1 MFEPIIW
8 FVIGLVA
15 LAGGAELLVRSVSKL
30 ARIAGIPKL
39 IIGLT
44 VVAFGTSAP
53 ELAVSIK
60 AGIEGQTDLM
70 LGNIVGSN
78 ISNTLLILG
87 ISALI
92 IPLKVNKELI
102 KADVP
107 IMVAITII
115 LYLFALN
122 GFITFWECIVLSVML
137 VVYLLF
143 LARQSGKSHLPDSIR
158 EKAGIWMVTYEI
170 LLMFV
175 GFTGLI
181 FGAQWLIESSLIFA
195 EMAGV
200 SELVAGLT
208 VVAIGTSLP
217 EIVVA
222 VFAALKG
229 ERDIAVGTV
238 VGSNILNILAVLGV
252 SGLFIPGAI
261 PVQDVLLRFDLIV
274 LFLASLACI
283 PLFYTGHIVSRWEGG
298 LLLTFYISYVGYL
311 YLSATNH
318 EILPLF
324 GYLMI
329 YLVLP
334 VTLLT
339 IVIIVF
345 FEWKKRYRFRNF
357 NPSNKEN
364 SDE

>member
-15 LAGGAELLVRSVSKL
+15 LVGGAELLVRSVSKL
-30 ARIAGIPKL
+30 ALIARIPKL

-53 ELAVSIK
+53 ELAVSIQ

-92 IPLKVNKELI
+92 IPLKVNKKLI

-143 LARQSGKSHLPDSIR
+143 LARQSGKSHLPDSKR
-158 EKAGIWMVTYEI
+158 VKAGIWVVIYEI
-170 LLMFV
+170 LLMIV

-195 EMAGV
+195 DMAGV

-222 VFAALKG
+222 VFAA
-229 ERDIAVGTV
+229 
-238 VGSNILNILAVLGV
+238 
-252 SGLFIPGAI
+252 
-261 PVQDVLLRFDLIV
+261 
-274 LFLASLACI
+274 
-283 PLFYTGHIVSRWEGG
+283 
-298 LLLTFYISYVGYL
+298 
-311 YLSATNH
+311 
-318 EILPLF
+318 
-324 GYLMI
+324 
-329 YLVLP
+329 
-334 VTLLT
+334 
-339 IVIIVF
+339 
-345 FEWKKRYRFRNF
+345 
-357 NPSNKEN
+357 
-364 SDE
+364 